1 MAVKEIS
8 IFPSSRL
15 SEVGFGYGEADEV
28 ELGLRTDKAVN
39 ENGLL
44 GMQGHSELTPGMTGH
59 TQSGMTPLGWGCIR
73 HRTHSSWLGLD
84 SRAQGRKP
92 RVPCG

>member
-1 MAVKEIS
+1 M
-8 IFPSSRL
+8 FPSSRL

-44 GMQGHSELTPGMTGH
+44 GMQGHSELTPG
-59 TQSGMTPLGWGCIR
+59 
-73 HRTHSSWLGLD
+73 
-84 SRAQGRKP
+84 
-92 RVPCG
+92 

>member
-1 MAVKEIS
+1 MSLLQGKKLV
-8 IFPSSRL
+8 FPSSRL

-44 GMQGHSELTPGMTGH
+44 RMQGMLS
-59 TQSGMTPLGWGCIR
+59 
-73 HRTHSSWLGLD
+73 
-84 SRAQGRKP
+84 
-92 RVPCG
+92 